1 MIVWRPRL
9 VGSRHREG
17 GGGPG
22 VVQSSPSSPL
32 LNSQSGSPRENE
44 ERNISRWTLAKTF
57 LLASINSGV
66 FQLKRGGFFQCIKFG
81 WNNIALVDLISIF
94 KNRHKK
100 HTIGEG
106 AAFVYLSG
114 TTTPGSWYSQWHLR
128 TIVQKVY
135 TPSCTVHG
143 SSHITLMNG
152 FQDLIFISLVC
163 VSKNVY
169 LSSSRVQSA
178 LFLYLSRPL
187 AAMSVTALSNPILLQ
202 LTDINLFHRHQ
213 LTDINR
219 FHPDFRQILS
229 HISQIYIWY
238 T

>member
-1 MIVWRPRL
+1 MP
-9 VGSRHREG
+9 
-17 GGGPG
+17 
-22 VVQSSPSSPL
+22 
-32 LNSQSGSPRENE
+32 
-44 ERNISRWTLAKTF
+44 TF

-81 WNNIALVDLISIF
+81 WNNIALVDFISIF

-114 TTTPGSWYSQWHLR
+114 
-128 TIVQKVY
+128 
-135 TPSCTVHG
+135 
-143 SSHITLMNG
+143 ITLIFPMTFKNYCAKSLFNFMYSTWIKPVNG
-152 FQDLIFISLVC
+152 FQDQIFTFLVC

-178 LFLYLSRPL
+178 LFLDLSRPL

-219 FHPDFRQILS
+219 FHPDFRQIICRRYCRTFPKFIFGILS
-229 HISQIYIWY
+229 HDHCHV
-238 T
+238 

>member
-1 MIVWRPRL
+1 MSSW
-9 VGSRHREG
+9 GNC
-17 GGGPG
+17 
-22 VVQSSPSSPL
+22 QSTSL
-32 LNSQSGSPRENE
+32 
-44 ERNISRWTLAKTF
+44 
-57 LLASINSGV
+57 
-66 FQLKRGGFFQCIKFG
+66 CIQFG

-143 SSHITLMNG
+143 SSQMTLMNG

-178 LFLYLSRPL
+178 LFLDLSRPL

-202 LTDINLFHRHQ
+202 LTDINIPQTSAHRHQ
-213 LTDINR
+213 PFPQTSTHRHQPIPSWFQADYL
-219 FHPDFRQILS
+219 PQILS

-238 T
+238 TFSHDHGHGLFNPIFKIVIMSEIQQKICLSSDLSQRHPQWNWMDT